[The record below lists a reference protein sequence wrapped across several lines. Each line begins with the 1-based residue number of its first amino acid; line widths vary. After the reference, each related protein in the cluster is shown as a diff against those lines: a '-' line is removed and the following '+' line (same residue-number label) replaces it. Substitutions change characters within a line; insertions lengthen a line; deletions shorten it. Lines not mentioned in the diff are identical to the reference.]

1 MTELARGQRR
11 PLPTRRAG
19 YNQKI
24 RIGGTVFHLRTGEF
38 EDGTLGEIFIDT
50 HKAGSSMRAMINALA
65 ISVSLGLQ
73 HGTPLQAY
81 IKAFKDFGFIPSG
94 PTEGDPRFTDVAS
107 ILDYVAR
114 ELESTYLSAEEDNGP
129 RLADTPIAS

>member
-1 MTELARGQRR
+1 MMERGQREQ
-11 PLPTRRAG
+11 LPTRRAG

-24 RIGGTVFHLRTGEF
+24 RIGGMVFHLRTGEF
-38 EDGTLGEIFIDT
+38 QDGRLGEIFLDCSR
-50 HKAGSSMRAMINALA
+50 AGSSMRAMINALA

-73 HGTPLQAY
+73 HGTPLQVY
-81 IKAFKDFGFIPSG
+81 IKAFKNFGFIPSG
-94 PTEGDPRFTDVAS
+94 PAEGDPRFTEVAS